1 MAESI
6 TLSTNQPEMQ
16 SMRYGFLREEGI
28 RHIERLSGKLWTDYN
43 LSDPGITMLEVLS
56 YAITDLGYRTTYSI
70 PDILAQNP
78 DNPKKDLKNFY
89 TAREILPMIPV
100 TLTDYRKLLIDI
112 ELTDPNDILCPV
124 AGVKNAWLQKSANE
138 IPVYT
143 NDDNLDYHP
152 EDPISPNQLNIRPLY
167 DVLLEFD
174 SCENLGDLN
183 ENTIERY
190 TRLYDC
196 EGSSGFDPNLS
207 GVSVSVYTEFPRWDN
222 NNTDWNN
229 LDKIKSAIENL
240 SLNFEGLPDGYH
252 VLGYGLT
259 EDKNIWISITRNST
273 PVSTTCIENQLEN
286 LLYGTSNPDSFVQL
300 YQRKVFKVLDIVK
313 AVRSKL
319 MANRNLCEDFIRV
332 SALKVEEIAICGDI
346 VIATDADVEEVEAHI
361 YFAIREF
368 LSPTVY
374 FYTLD
379 EMYEKGYRTEEIF
392 EGPALEHGFI
402 DTKELVKSGIRESI
416 HVSDLIQ
423 IIMNISGVEAVRG
436 LQVANVPLDNTD
448 GIVSQS
454 VKWCLQLAFDKN
466 YVPRL
471 SINRSNLTFLK
482 EEIPYTPN
490 RREVNIILDEL
501 IKNDRPQKLYNIP
514 LDLPVPQGE
523 FRDLSGYES
532 IQEEFPLVYGIGSE
546 GLPQGISELRKA
558 QAKQLKGFLLFFDQL
573 LADYLSQLSNVGEL
587 FSMNGELDENGEFLI
602 NKTYF
607 TQELTTVVPDIKELL
622 TDEINYAENLQN
634 DAESHQD
641 FDKRRNRFL
650 NHLMAR
656 FGEQFTDYALLVYKL
671 SGKKSAQELLEDKL
685 SFLNNYPE
693 ISGGRF
699 KAFNYESPCEIWHER
714 NVSGLEKRV
723 SLLSG
728 INESEGVEL
737 WFPTAFEVAVRSVN
751 PDKFGYRIV
760 FSGHEL
766 SSVADYPTET
776 DAKRGIETLIVN
788 GIDSSCYS
796 IVETE
801 DGYRIG
807 LSCASGKLLAW
818 SELFLSVPNPADY
831 DSFVNDAVGI
841 FEGQYYNNPESNR
854 NNLVSPF
861 ENYYEVGG
869 ISADMISN
877 PPRYLID
884 YDLNYFPT
892 GSDDNFT
899 ILNGPYTGDGKCK
912 SSAGI
917 LSVDPDNFEITIR
930 GDLSEFI
937 EIGDVIIISDSNT
950 NNGNYNVDSITV
962 QEPSPG
968 IFETVIVLGDS
979 PALTDS
985 LPRGVVLYSTQQP
998 TDLIE
1003 LGTQSVE
1010 QSLFDL
1016 SERGLHRYNYTFS
1029 EYNPVDPENY
1039 HFHIVNKCSDII
1051 GTSTRYNFN
1060 EDLKEAIL
1068 APHGISESTVKIS
1081 GSQFNDGVYTVL
1093 GSVAQGSLIAV
1104 TVEESLPSLIADGS
1118 LLFEEKGFIIS
1129 SVYKKQKCF
1138 FIEGEDLSLKL
1149 FTGNTFS
1156 VADSTENDGIY
1167 SIKDILYNPSG
1178 DITTIWVNEIIPDSE
1193 HALGMLNY
1201 SKQLEIVRT
1210 ENTPSIIYVKGGAD
1224 EFAVNQMIEFL
1235 RSRFFSHEGMHM
1247 VEHIL
1252 LRPKVNDEQFLPFG
1266 SDVPDLRTDLS
1277 VNGNLTFR
1285 KKLSIENVDVA
1296 NNRLLINGNY
1306 TADFNPIQKIWIK
1319 NSENNLI
1326 DGGYDLINVDFNGTK
1341 TRLKL
1346 YQNISTAVLST
1357 YGDVEFF
1364 IEVPIITIPSST
1376 ELIINSDINHF
1387 VTEYPVT
1394 IKDSQDALNN
1404 GEYSI
1409 SSVTGDQSEIQISVN
1424 QRKVLIQDKL
1434 MNVNLDADCD
1444 SCMTEDP
1451 YSFILTVVL
1460 PAWQGRFVNQD
1471 FRTFFNRTFRMEC
1484 PAHIVPNICWID
1496 YEQMITFERAY
1507 KFWLIEN
1514 KKAVKDELRRS
1525 KALEKLIEVIDN
1537 LRSAYPKGTLHDCEV
1552 EDVVGNNMI
1561 ILNRTSLGTN

>member
-6 TLSTNQPEMQ
+6 TLSTNQPEME

-78 DNPKKDLKNFY
+78 DNPKKELKNFY
-89 TAREILPMIPV
+89 TAREILPMAPV

-112 ELTDPNDILCPV
+112 ELTDPSDMLCPA
-124 AGVKNAWLQKSANE
+124 AGVKNAWLQKSTNE

-143 NDDNLDYHP
+143 NDYKLSYHP
-152 EDPISPNQLNIRPLY
+152 EDPLNPNQLNIRPLY

-183 ENTIERY
+183 ENTIEGHI
-190 TRLYDC
+190 RLYDC
-196 EGSSGFDPNLS
+196 GEDSEFDPNLS
-207 GVSVSVYTEFPRWDN
+207 GVSVSVYAEFPRWDN
-222 NNTDWNN
+222 NIDWSN
-229 LDKIKSAIENL
+229 LNEIKSGIENL
-240 SLNFEGLPDGYH
+240 SLTFEGLPSGYR

-259 EDKNIWISITRNST
+259 DDKDIWLSITRNST
-273 PVSTTCIENQLEN
+273 PISTTCIAEQLKN
-286 LLYGTSNPDSFVQL
+286 LLYGSGNPDSFVNL
-300 YQRKVFKVLDIVK
+300 YQRKVLKVLDIVK
-313 AVRSKL
+313 KVRARL
-319 MANRNLCEDFIRV
+319 MANRNLCEDFLRI

-346 VIATDADVEEVEAHI
+346 VIATDADVETVEAHI
-361 YFAIREF
+361 YYAIRQF

-374 FYTLD
+374 FYTLE

-392 EGPALEHGFI
+392 EGPALDHGFI
-402 DTKELVKSGIRESI
+402 DPKELNQSGIRESI

-436 LQVANVPLDNTD
+436 LQVANIPLDNTD
-448 GIVSQS
+448 GIISQS

-471 SINRSNLTFLK
+471 SVNRSNLTFLK

-490 RREVNIILDEL
+490 RREVSIILDEL
-501 IKNDRPQKLYNIP
+501 MANDRPQKLYDIP
-514 LDLPVPQGE
+514 LDLPVPKGE

-532 IQEEFPLVYGIGSE
+532 IQEEFPLVYAIGSE
-546 GLPQGISELRKA
+546 GLPQRVSELRKA

-573 LADYLSQLSNVGEL
+573 LADYLSQLSHVGEL
-587 FSMNGELDENGEFLI
+587 FSMNQEIDENGEFVI

-607 TQELTTVVPDIKELL
+607 TQALTSVVPDIHELL
-622 TDEINYAENLQN
+622 TDEPSYAENLQN
-634 DAESHQD
+634 FAESHHD

-685 SFLNNYPE
+685 NFLNSYPE
-693 ISGGRF
+693 ISSGRF
-699 KAFNYESPCEIWHER
+699 KAFNYESPCEIWHE
-714 NVSGLEKRV
+714 NNASGLEKRV

-737 WFPTAFEVAVRSVN
+737 WFPPSFEITVRSVN
-751 PDKFGYRIV
+751 PDRFGYKLV

-766 SSVADYPTET
+766 SSITDYSSEK
-776 DAKRGIETLIVN
+776 DAKEGIEMLIIN

-796 IVETE
+796 IIETE
-801 DGYRIG
+801 DGYHIG
-807 LSCASGKLLAW
+807 LSCINGKLLAW
-818 SELFLSVPNPADY
+818 SELFLSAPTPMDY
-831 DSFVNDAVGI
+831 DLFVSDAVGI
-841 FEGQYYNNPESNR
+841 FNDQYYNNPESNR

-861 ENYYEVGG
+861 KNYYEIRG

-892 GSDDNFT
+892 DSENNFT

-917 LSVDPDNFEITIR
+917 LSVDPDNFEITVR
-930 GDLSEFI
+930 GDLTEFI
-937 EIGDVIIISDSNT
+937 EAGNVITISDSNT
-950 NNGNYNVDSITV
+950 NDGNYYVNSIIAN
-962 QEPSPG
+962 EPSPG
-968 IFETVIVLGDS
+968 IFETVIVLEDT
-979 PALTDS
+979 PLLTDS
-985 LPRGVVLYSTQQP
+985 LPRGVVLYNTQQEEE
-998 TDLIE
+998 LIE
-1003 LGTQSVE
+1003 LGEKSVE
-1010 QSLFDL
+1010 RSLFDL

-1029 EYNPVDPENY
+1029 EYSPVGPQPY
-1039 HFHIVNKCSDII
+1039 YFHIVNKCGDVI

-1060 EDLKEAIL
+1060 TDLGEAIL
-1068 APHGISESTVKIS
+1068 NPHGISGTITVKII
-1081 GSQFNDGVYTVL
+1081 GSQFNDGIYTVTD
-1093 GSVAQGSLIAV
+1093 SVPQGALIAV
-1104 TVEESLPSLIADGS
+1104 TVGEPLPSLIADGH
-1118 LLFEEKGFIIS
+1118 LLVEEKGFTIS
-1129 SVYKKQKCF
+1129 SVLKKEKSF
-1138 FIEGEDLSLKL
+1138 FINEYDLSLKL
-1149 FTGNTFS
+1149 FTGDTFTIT
-1156 VADSTENDGIY
+1156 DSTNNDGVY
-1167 SIKDILYNPSG
+1167 SVKNILYNPSS

-1193 HALGMLNY
+1193 HILGKLSY
-1201 SKQLEIVRT
+1201 SKRLEITRT
-1210 ENTPSIIYVKGGAD
+1210 ENSPSIIYVKGGAD
-1224 EFAVNQMIEFL
+1224 EFAVNQMIDFL
-1235 RSRFFSHEGMHM
+1235 QSRFFSHEGMHL
-1247 VEHIL
+1247 VEHLL
-1252 LRPKVNDEQFLPFG
+1252 LRPKVNEEKFLPFG
-1266 SDVPDLRTDLS
+1266 SGVPDLRTDLS

-1285 KKLSIENVDVA
+1285 KKLPIANVDVA
-1296 NNRLLINGNY
+1296 NSRLLINGDY
-1306 TADFNPIQKIWIK
+1306 AADFNPIQKIWV
-1319 NSENNLI
+1319 NGSQDNLM
-1326 DGGYDLINVDFNGTK
+1326 DGEYDLINVGFNGTE
-1341 TRLKL
+1341 TVLKL
-1346 YQNISTAVLST
+1346 YQTIPDPTSAV

-1364 IEVPIITIPSST
+1364 IGVPIVSVPDST
-1376 ELIINSDINHF
+1376 ELIIHSDIDHF
-1387 VTEYPVT
+1387 VQEYPVT
-1394 IKDSQDALNN
+1394 IQNSQHAIND
-1404 GEYSI
+1404 GDYSV
-1409 SSVTGDQSEIQISVN
+1409 SSAVGDQTEIQLFVD

-1434 MNVNLDADCD
+1434 MSVNLDADCD

-1460 PAWQGRFVNQD
+1460 PSWQGRFSNQD
-1471 FRTFFNRTFRMEC
+1471 FRTFFDRTVRLEC

-1496 YEQMITFERAY
+1496 YEQMTTFETAY
-1507 KFWLIEN
+1507 KSWLIEN
-1514 KKAVKDELRRS
+1514 RKTVKDELKRS
-1525 KALEKLIEVIDN
+1525 KTLAKLIEVIDN
-1537 LRSAYPKGTLHDCEV
+1537 LRSVYPRGTLHDCEV